1 MDDGVL
7 IDPAVQYGIYAFSD
21 FGQALLAVIQTITA
35 ENWVSIM
42 NNVRGNLFN
51 FDF

>member
-7 IDPAVQYGIYAFSD
+7 IDPTVQYGIYAFSD

-42 NNVRGNLFN
+42 NNVREILSYI
-51 FDF
+51 DF